1 MEVEDG
7 RRTETGWE
15 RRRRRRRGKEKNLRI
30 IVFTKKWNWFFF
42 RYRSETI
49 NKLTVARVASQF
61 QPRGWSFN
69 SAPAATY
76 ATGSGRKRN

>member
-1 MEVEDG
+1 MAEGQKRGG
-7 RRTETGWE
+7 RGEGGE
-15 RRRRRRRGKEKNLRI
+15 EKEKNLRI

-61 QPRGWSFN
+61 ELRGWSFN

-76 ATGSGRKRN
+76 ATGS